1 MSNLNA
7 LFVKLQT
14 VEKNCALLIDV
25 SFKGEN
31 FLFIFYSDWEKS
43 RIFEG
48 VKSHNSKVRTKGH
61 CELLPH
67 MFYEI

>member
-31 FLFIFYSDWEKS
+31 FFIYFLLGLGEKS
-43 RIFEG
+43 NFRRG
-48 VKSHNSKVRTKGH
+48 KK
-61 CELLPH
+61 PQQ
-67 MFYEI
+67 